1 VKLVKFLVDWIVA
14 ESISVSICEQGRGN
28 RMSTVHRSSLLT
40 VAIVATAVLAL
51 TLGFF
56 AVRTAQAQD
65 THTAFNCD
73 AATVALVFAAMD
85 AYGYQ
90 PSFDL
95 SGMGSASADQAKLDF
110 SKVSPSLQGEP
121 ATTPEPDSGNDT
133 SAGAGNDTTASSG
146 TGTGVSG
153 STSQTFNANCSAL
166 RAEASNFVFGQ
177 LGIRAVGAGGA
188 TDAIT
193 PRVEGDNV
201 FFVQLSGPQEVP
213 GPGDADAIGEGS
225 VTIDPD
231 AGTVCW
237 TYNVAGISFI
247 TGQHIHVGAE
257 GESGSVVVPLVD
269 AQGNFPNSGCTTAA
283 ADVISA
289 ILSNPIGHYF
299 NIHTDEF
306 PNGALRGQLLD
317 S

>member
-1 VKLVKFLVDWIVA
+1 
-14 ESISVSICEQGRGN
+14 
-28 RMSTVHRSSLLT
+28 MSTARRGSLLS
-40 VAIVATAVLAL
+40 VAIVVTAVLAVS
-51 TLGFF
+51 LGLF
-56 AVRTAQAQD
+56 AARTVQAQD
-65 THTAFNCD
+65 TRTAFNCD
-73 AATVALVFAAMD
+73 AATVALVFSAMD

-90 PSFDL
+90 PSFNL
-95 SGMGSASADQAKLDF
+95 AGMGSASADQVKLDF

-121 ATTPEPDSGNDT
+121 ATTPEPGSGNDT

-166 RAEASNFVFGQ
+166 RAEATNFVFRQ
-177 LGIRAVGAGGA
+177 LGMRAVGAGGN
-188 TDAIT
+188 TGAIG
-193 PRVEGDNV
+193 PQGEGDNV

-225 VTIDPD
+225 VTINAE

-257 GESGSVVVPLVD
+257 GESGSVIVPLVD
-269 AQGNFPNSGCTTAA
+269 AQGSFPNSGCTTAA
-283 ADVISA
+283 DDVISG
-289 ILSNPIGHYF
+289 ILSNPIGHYL